1 MSARRLRGRA
11 RSALSS
17 QACAFADPLA
27 FGQFSAL
34 VRDHGRYLDAEHRH
48 VAHVRLHPYRPPSHP
63 CALCTR
69 APFEQAHTRA
79 FLGDHLSFHGMMRE
93 GETHAYTAPGP
104 RPTPAVSEFD
114 RQQGVMR
121 GQSPS

>member
-69 APFEQAHTRA
+69 APSSRLTRA
-79 FLGDHLSFHGMMRE
+79 HSW
-93 GETHAYTAPGP
+93 
-104 RPTPAVSEFD
+104 VIIC
-114 RQQGVMR
+114 
-121 GQSPS
+121 PSTE